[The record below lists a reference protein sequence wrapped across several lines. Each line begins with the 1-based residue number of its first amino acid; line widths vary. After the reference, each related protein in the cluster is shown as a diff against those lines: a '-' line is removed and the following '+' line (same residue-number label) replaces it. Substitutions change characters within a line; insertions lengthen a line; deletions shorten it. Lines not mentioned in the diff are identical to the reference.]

1 MIANAMASIRTA
13 PLSPLCCA
21 TRPAVAM
28 QLPAASAAVASA
40 AVANAG
46 ASFFQL
52 AFVFVCGGLFFS
64 TVVASFGAVYAF
76 GLDNVQR
83 ARREVMLVARRTL
96 AVLRAAVRA
105 ALRAIVAEDQRW
117 TGLWRELREGFG
129 EAKRVAVEGVEAI
142 SLQRDLFAA
151 AVGIPGLPLQQYVVE
166 RLFADN
172 NYLAVQLEQ
181 ACRETLSA
189 VRNPRVR
196 RLTLRKFS
204 AGTLPPRLIAARA
217 YDAPDALAFDVD
229 TQWHA
234 ICMRGRM
241 RGDAM
246 RALSPLIALPSTPSA
261 TPRVPKQAVRSV
273 GRARSARGGRTRAQG
288 ARLGAQLS
296 LRRAGAPRRH
306 AAAPGA
312 AGLRCAPRLPSR
324 STKHRPRRAHRW
336 RRDH

>member
-1 MIANAMASIRTA
+1 MIVNAMASIRMA

-21 TRPAVAM
+21 TRPAVVM

-105 ALRAIVAEDQRW
+105 AFRAILAEDQRW

-166 RLFADN
+166 KLFADN
-172 NYLAVQLEQ
+172 NYLAVQFEQ

-196 RLTLRKFS
+196 QLTLRKFS
-204 AGTLPPRLIAARA
+204 AGTVPPRLIAARA

-234 ICMRGRM
+234 ICMGGRM
-241 RGDAM
+241 RCAH
-246 RALSPLIALPSTPSA
+246 
-261 TPRVPKQAVRSV
+261 
-273 GRARSARGGRTRAQG
+273 RAR
-288 ARLGAQLS
+288 
-296 LRRAGAPRRH
+296 
-306 AAAPGA
+306 
-312 AGLRCAPRLPSR
+312 
-324 STKHRPRRAHRW
+324 
-336 RRDH
+336 